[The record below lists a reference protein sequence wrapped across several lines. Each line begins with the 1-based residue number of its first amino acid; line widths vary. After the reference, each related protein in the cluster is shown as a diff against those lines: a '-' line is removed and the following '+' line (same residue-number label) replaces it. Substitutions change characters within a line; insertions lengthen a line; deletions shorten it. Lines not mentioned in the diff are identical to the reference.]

1 MSTMAITA
9 ADVNKLRQITGAGM
23 MDCKK
28 ALVEA
33 NGDFDAAID
42 YLRKQGQKVAAKRA
56 DRDAT
61 EGLVIAK
68 TTADGKR
75 GVVVCVNCE
84 TDFVAKNADFT
95 AMAERITEIALEKGF
110 ESIDALKGAAYDSN
124 GLSIAEKLIEQ
135 TGVIGEKIDVSA
147 CLPVAAEFVYAY
159 NHPGN
164 KVASVVGL
172 NKAGFETAA
181 KDVAMQIAAMG
192 PVALNKESVPQN
204 VIDKEIEIGK
214 ELAIQEGKP
223 ADMAEKIA
231 LGRLNKFFKES
242 TLLAQEFIKDNKLSV
257 EQYLKAQDK
266 DLTATGFARHSLTV

>member
-1 MSTMAITA
+1 
-9 ADVNKLRQITGAGM
+9 
-23 MDCKK
+23 
-28 ALVEA
+28 
-33 NGDFDAAID
+33 
-42 YLRKQGQKVAAKRA
+42 
-56 DRDAT
+56 
-61 EGLVIAK
+61 
-68 TTADGKR
+68 
-75 GVVVCVNCE
+75 
-84 TDFVAKNADFT
+84 
-95 AMAERITEIALEKGF
+95 
-110 ESIDALKGAAYDSN
+110 
-124 GLSIAEKLIEQ
+124 
-135 TGVIGEKIDVSA
+135 
-147 CLPVAAEFVYAY
+147 VAAEFVYAY

-257 EQYLKAQDK
+257 EQYLKAQDN